1 MLFDVMSPYKP
12 FQSSPS
18 DKIRRRGMAIQDEIP
33 KSRLTL
39 RYKTEVNG
47 QLEDQSLPLRLLVEG
62 DFSLGS
68 SKDRAVDLEERRL
81 RNLDGANTNA
91 VMKDMGMSLKF
102 AVANKIDPELAE
114 DMDVEIPIDSM
125 NSFSPDKIV
134 NHVPKLKGLI
144 QMKTLL
150 EEVVSNVDNR
160 KEFRKLLTELMSNE
174 EALAKMME
182 DLKGYESLKLPSGGQ
197 PEE

>member
-1 MLFDVMSPYKP
+1 
-12 FQSSPS
+12 
-18 DKIRRRGMAIQDEIP
+18 MAIQDEIP

-47 QLEDQSLPLRLLVEG
+47 QPEDVTLPLRLLVEG

-81 RNLDGANTNA
+81 RNLDGTNTDA

-102 AVANKIDPELAE
+102 AVANKIDPENGE
-114 DMDVEIPIDSM
+114 DMNVDIPIESM
-125 NSFSPDKIV
+125 KSFSPDQVAK
-134 NHVPKLKGLI
+134 HVPKVRGLL
-144 QMKTLL
+144 QMKSLL

-160 KEFRKLLTELMSNE
+160 KEFRKLLNELMGNE
-174 EALAKMME
+174 EALAQIME
-182 DLKGYESLKLPSGGQ
+182 QLKDYQGLKLPEGCK
-197 PEE
+197 

>member
-1 MLFDVMSPYKP
+1 
-12 FQSSPS
+12 
-18 DKIRRRGMAIQDEIP
+18 MAIQDEIP

-47 QLEDQSLPLRLLVEG
+47 QPEDTTLPLRLLVEG

-81 RNLDGANTNA
+81 RSLDGTNTDS

-102 AVANKIDPELAE
+102 AVDNAIDPEKE
-114 DMDVEIPIDSM
+114 EEIDVELPITSM
-125 NSFSPDKIV
+125 KSFNPDEIAK
-134 NHVPKLKGLI
+134 HVPKLKGLL

-150 EEVVSNVDNR
+150 EEVMSNVDNR
-160 KEFRKLLTELMSNE
+160 KEFRKLLNELMSNE
-174 EALAKMME
+174 ESLAKMME
-182 DLKGYESLKLPSGGQ
+182 ELKGYESLKLPGKS
-197 PEE
+197 ES